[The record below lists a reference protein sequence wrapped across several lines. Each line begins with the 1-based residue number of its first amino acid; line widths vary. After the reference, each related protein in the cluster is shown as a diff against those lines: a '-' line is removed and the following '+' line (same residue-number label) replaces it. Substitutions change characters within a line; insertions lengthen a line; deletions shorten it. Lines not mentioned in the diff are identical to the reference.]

1 MNFKKMSIYLCSF
14 TKEWN
19 KHIQKEGSIA
29 GHKFGKW
36 NGKTIVWPKNIDPET
51 INPKNFIIIKKEFKL
66 DELLIVDRLT
76 GIRDAVSIG
85 NHINRSGQNFLRQ
98 ATPEGKYPQFPDM
111 SKIYNTIYGME
122 TVAVHTVGSERFHN
136 AQNDENV
143 IWSEL
148 VGLIAPVAHYVGI
161 KVFAIGGNNFDNIK
175 QYIGNI

>member
-1 MNFKKMSIYLCSF
+1 MPIYLCSF
-14 TKEWN
+14 SKEWN
-19 KHIQKEGSIA
+19 KHIQKEGSVA
-29 GHKFGKW
+29 GHKFGRW
-36 NGKTIVWPKNIDPET
+36 NGKTIVWPKNIDSET

-76 GIRDAVSIG
+76 GISDAVSIG
-85 NHINRSGQNFLRQ
+85 NHINRSGQNFLRG

-111 SKIYNTIYGME
+111 SKIYNKINGMK
-122 TVAVHTVGSERFHN
+122 TVVVHTVGSERFHN

-161 KVFAIGGNNFDNIK
+161 KAFAIGGNNFDNIK